1 MSHLARRGICL
12 LCCHP
17 LAWGLS
23 WYPPFPL
30 RHTIP
35 CSFPCQKHLL
45 SCFSQCLSDW
55 RGIKEGE
62 KKKNLNPISECLQH
76 FLVIYDFLRIL
87 CKREGYNPEVII
99 LWLKIWGSQPL
110 KCSILAVADSSQLCV
125 VQQPTCSQVHTWTA
139 ESRLSYAH
147 HTLKNM
153 NISVII
159 LYWLCVTRIFLMC
172 LGCLHYF
179 F

>member
-1 MSHLARRGICL
+1 MNHLARRGICL
-12 LCCHP
+12 LRCHL
-17 LAWGLS
+17 LAWGLC
-23 WYPPFPL
+23 WQPPFPL

-35 CSFPCQKHLL
+35 CSVPCQKHLL
-45 SCFSQCLSDW
+45 SCFSQCLSNW

-87 CKREGYNPEVII
+87 FTREGYNPEVII

-110 KCSILAVADSSQLCV
+110 KCSILAVADISQLCV
-125 VQQPTCSQVHTWTA
+125 VQQPTCSQVKTWTA
-139 ESRLSYAH
+139 ESRLSYAQQ
-147 HTLKNM
+147 TLKNM

-159 LYWLCVTRIFLMC
+159 LYWLCVTRIFLMY
-172 LGCLHYF
+172 LGCLHF